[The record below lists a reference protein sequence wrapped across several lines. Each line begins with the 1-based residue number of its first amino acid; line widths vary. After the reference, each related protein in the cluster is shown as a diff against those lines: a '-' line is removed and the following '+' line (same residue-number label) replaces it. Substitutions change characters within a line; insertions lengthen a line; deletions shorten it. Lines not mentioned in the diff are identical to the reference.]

1 MNKSNNLFAETKARR
16 KYFKE
21 WRTKNK
27 DKVKKHNQN
36 FWSKKTKSLKEK
48 Q

>member
-1 MNKSNNLFAETKARR
+1 MNNKSLSAETEARR

-21 WRTKNK
+21 WRNKNK

-36 FWSKKTKSLKEK
+36 FWSKKAKSLIEK
-48 Q
+48 